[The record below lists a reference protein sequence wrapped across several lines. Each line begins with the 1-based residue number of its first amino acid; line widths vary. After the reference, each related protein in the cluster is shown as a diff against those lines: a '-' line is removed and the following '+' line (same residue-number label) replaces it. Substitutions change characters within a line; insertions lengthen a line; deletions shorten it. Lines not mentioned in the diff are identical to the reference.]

1 MFVRERERVVFGKLI
16 NFLLLSHKICDA
28 IKGAGVVPS
37 WDDVQKNPHVTI
49 DGGSTWV
56 GFDNARS
63 FVEKAKYVKDN
74 ELGGAVIWALDLDD
88 FNARLL

>member
-1 MFVRERERVVFGKLI
+1 MTP
-16 NFLLLSHKICDA
+16 A
-28 IKGAGVVPS
+28 

-49 DGGSTWV
+49 DGGSTWI

-63 FVEKAKYVKDN
+63 FIEKAKYVRDN

-88 FNARLL
+88 FNGRSALFLSDESKSSKIMMLHMNS